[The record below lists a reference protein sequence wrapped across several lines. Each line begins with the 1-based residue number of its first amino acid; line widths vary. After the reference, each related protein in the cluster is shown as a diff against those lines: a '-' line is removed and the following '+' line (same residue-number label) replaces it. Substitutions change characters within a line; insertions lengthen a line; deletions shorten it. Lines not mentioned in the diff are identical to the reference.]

1 MCILKVK
8 SRIVDLSETIS
19 NQIYRKM
26 DKLCIN
32 KIQDYLADFFK
43 KEIFSSDLRQV
54 LQKHYDCQ
62 MRKRNLYFPPL
73 TPR

>member
-32 KIQDYLADFFK
+32 KIQDYLAVFF
-43 KEIFSSDLRQV
+43 
-54 LQKHYDCQ
+54 
-62 MRKRNLYFPPL
+62 
-73 TPR
+73 